1 MPLNVPLTGS
11 MVPGPLGLAHLP
23 RMWQKGM
30 LTSLGVLP
38 GDYLY
43 GRGFDQRIVEGIGI
57 DPAAFM
63 PFLATL
69 PSYLETESWVRSHAT
84 KLEAVDAT
92 SDLIVNR
99 AVSPEFGAK
108 LRAGVGI
115 ADASFDNGAQ
125 LNNIDDW
132 VTLQQYVLARR
143 GKPAEVI
150 VPAISSLA
158 TGPLGLL
165 HLPRLWG
172 KAIIKAGA
180 ALPEGFHSG
189 SGPLD
194 VQLAETI
201 GMDLAASVRYVDAEL
216 PPYLVYERWV
226 RDHATGLDAA
236 TIAAWNERMRTRDKP
251 PAMAAEERAVLG
263 LADETLGGSAILN
276 DLIDWHLWHEE
287 IVSRAAAL
295 SS

>member
-1 MPLNVPLTGS
+1 MPLNVPLAGS

-23 RMWQKGM
+23 RMWQKAM
-30 LTSLGVLP
+30 LASLGVLP

-57 DPAAFM
+57 DPDAFM
-63 PFLATL
+63 PFLKTL

-84 KLEAVDAT
+84 RLEAVDAT
-92 SDLIVNR
+92 SELIVNR

-143 GKPAEVI
+143 GRPAEVI

-194 VQLAETI
+194 VQLAEAI
-201 GMDLAASVRYVDAEL
+201 GMDLAASVRYVNAEL
-216 PPYLVYERWV
+216 PPYLAYEQWV
-226 RDHATGLDAA
+226 RDNATGLDAA
-236 TIAAWNERMRTRDKP
+236 TITAWNERMRTRDKP
-251 PAMAAEERAVLG
+251 PAMAAEERAMLG
-263 LADETLGGSAILN
+263 LADETLSGSAILN

>member
-11 MVPGPLGLAHLP
+11 MVPGPLGLVHLP
-23 RMWQKGM
+23 RMWQKAM
-30 LTSLGVLP
+30 LTKIGVLP
-38 GDYLY
+38 DDYLF
-43 GRGFDQRIVEGIGI
+43 GRGFDQRIADGVGI
-57 DPAAFM
+57 DCNAFM
-63 PFLATL
+63 PFLETM

-84 KLEAVDAT
+84 KLDAVGAT
-92 SDLIVNR
+92 SESIVNH
-99 AVSPEFGAK
+99 VISPQFGDK

-115 ADASFDNGAQ
+115 ADASFDNGAR

-132 VTLQQYVLARR
+132 VSLQQYVLAHR
-143 GKPAEVI
+143 GGPAEVI

-158 TGPLGLL
+158 SGPLGLL

-180 ALPEGFHSG
+180 TLPEGFHSG

-194 VQLAETI
+194 VQLAEAI
-201 GMDLAASVRYVDAEL
+201 GMDLAASVRYVNAEL
-216 PPYLVYERWV
+216 PPYLVYEQWV
-226 RDHATGLDAA
+226 RDNATTLDAG
-236 TIAAWNERMRTRDKP
+236 TLTAWNERMRTRAKP
-251 PAMAAEERAVLG
+251 PAMAAEERAMLG

-287 IVSRAAAL
+287 VVGRAAAP
-295 SS
+295 ST

>member
-30 LTSLGVLP
+30 LTSIGVLP
-38 GDYLY
+38 DDYLF
-43 GRGFDQRIVEGIGI
+43 GRGFDRRIIDGIGL
-57 DPAAFM
+57 DADAFM
-63 PFLATL
+63 PFLKTL

-84 KLEAVDAT
+84 KLDAVDAT
-92 SDLIVNR
+92 SELIVNL
-99 AVSPEFGAK
+99 AAPPEFGAK

-115 ADASFDNGAQ
+115 TDASFVNGAR

-132 VTLQQYVLARR
+132 VSLQQYVLARR
-143 GKPAEVI
+143 GGPVEVI

-158 TGPLGLL
+158 SGPLGLL

-194 VQLAETI
+194 VQLAEAI
-201 GMDLAASVRYVDAEL
+201 GMDLAASVRYVNAEI

-226 RDHATGLDAA
+226 RDNATTLDAA
-236 TIAAWNERMRTRDKP
+236 SIAAWNERMRTREKP
-251 PAMAAEERAVLG
+251 LAMAAEERAMLG
-263 LADETLGGSAILN
+263 LTDETLGGSAILN

-287 IVSRAAAL
+287 IVGRAAAL
-295 SS
+295 SA

>member
-11 MVPGPLGLAHLP
+11 MVAGPLGLAHLP
-23 RMWQKGM
+23 RMWQKAM
-30 LTSLGVLP
+30 LTNIGVLP
-38 GDYLY
+38 DDYLF
-43 GRGFDQRIVEGIGI
+43 GRGFDQRII
-57 DPAAFM
+57 DGVGLDADAFM
-63 PFLATL
+63 PFLETL

-84 KLEAVDAT
+84 KLDAVGAT
-92 SDLIVNR
+92 SELIVKR
-99 AVSPEFGAK
+99 AVSPEFGDK

-115 ADASFDNGAQ
+115 TDASFDNGAK

-143 GKPAEVI
+143 GQPAEVI

-180 ALPEGFHSG
+180 TLPEGFHSG

-194 VQLAETI
+194 VQLAEAI
-201 GMDLAASVRYVDAEL
+201 GMDLAASVRYVNAEI
-216 PPYLVYERWV
+216 PPYLVYEQWV
-226 RDHATGLDAA
+226 RGNATALDAA
-236 TIAAWNERMRTRDKP
+236 TITAWNERMRTRDKP
-251 PAMAAEERAVLG
+251 PAMAAEERALLG
-263 LADETLGGSAILN
+263 LTDETLGGSAILN

-287 IVSRAAAL
+287 IVGRAAAL